1 MTISDVKAFEVLDS
15 RGFPTVEAVVWVGD
29 RHVGSAIAPAGASKG
44 SHEAFELRDGER
56 RWMGRGVRKAVHNV
70 NTVIR
75 KALIGVEVEHVDD
88 VLLSLDDSG
97 NKSRLGANAVL
108 AVSLASA
115 RAAASYRGM
124 PLYRYIQG
132 LTGVKPIIPT
142 PMVNMISG
150 GHHAA
155 WNLDFQDLL
164 IIPLTAESF
173 SQALE
178 DVGLVYH
185 TLKKTLS
192 ERGYSTLLADEGG
205 FSPRCRSHEEAFQL
219 LLTSIEE
226 SGFKPGRHIG
236 VAVDVAATHLY
247 SGGFYNIR
255 LENLRLSPGEMVDYI
270 TQLCERYPVVSVE
283 DGCSEDDWEGWRILT
298 RRLGGR
304 VQLLGDDLFT
314 TDVKRIRRG
323 VEEGVA
329 NSVLIKPNQVGT
341 LRETL
346 EAVKYCSEVGYTP
359 VVSARSGDTE
369 DSFISDLAVGAGVA
383 QIKIGS
389 IARSERTSKYNR
401 LLRIEDELS
410 GAAEY
415 LGVKALR
422 LSGDL
427 VG

>member
-1 MTISDVKAFEVLDS
+1 MRISDVKAIEVLGS
-15 RGFPTVEAVVWVGD
+15 RGFPTVEAAVWIED
-29 RHVGSAIAPAGASKG
+29 RYVGSAIAPAGASKG

-75 KALIGVEVEHVDD
+75 KALIGVEAEHVDD

-97 NKSRLGANAVL
+97 NKSKLGANAVL

-115 RAAASYRGM
+115 RAAANYKGI

-132 LTGVKPIIPT
+132 LTGAKPVIPT

-155 WNLDFQDLL
+155 WNLDLQDLL
-164 IIPLTAESF
+164 IIPLKAENF

-178 DVGLVYH
+178 YVGLVYH
-185 TLKKTLS
+185 TLKRTLA

-205 FSPRCRSHEEAFQL
+205 FSPRCRSHEEAFEL

-226 SGFKPGRHIG
+226 SGFKPGHDIG

-247 SGGFYNIR
+247 SAGFYNLR

-270 TQLCERYPVVSVE
+270 TRLCERYPIISVE
-283 DGCSEDDWEGWRILT
+283 DGCSEDDWDGWRNLT
-298 RRLGGR
+298 KRLGGR
-304 VQLLGDDLFT
+304 VQLLGDDPFT

-346 EAVKYCSEVGYTP
+346 EAVKYCFKVGYTP

-369 DSFISDLAVGAGVA
+369 DSFISDLAVGAGVT

-415 LGVKALR
+415 LAVKSMR
-422 LSGDL
+422 LPRHPIG
-427 VG
+427 